1 MRLLLDTNVI
11 IDVLQRR
18 EPRFRDSR
26 AVVLA
31 CARGL
36 AEGCLT
42 AKSLTDVFYL
52 MHRHYHAN
60 EPCLDVIRK
69 LYKLFRIADTSAQA
83 CLRATFSL
91 VGDYEDAVMDET
103 AHDIGADY
111 IVTDNTKDFAHSR
124 VPAITPTEAVALM
137 LVDVNGAP
145 VG

>member
-1 MRLLLDTNVI
+1 MRLLLDTNVV

-36 AEGCLT
+36 AEGCFT
-42 AKSLTDVFYL
+42 AEAVTDVFYL

-60 EPCLDVIRK
+60 EPCLEVVRK
-69 LYKLFRIADTSAQA
+69 LYKLFRITDTSAQA

-103 AHDIGADY
+103 ALDICADY
-111 IVTDNTKDFAHSR
+111 IVTNNVRDFTHSR
-124 VPAITPTEAVALM
+124 VPAITPTEAVVAL
-137 LVDVNGAP
+137 LVDENGAL